1 MAINISYF
9 IEAIS
14 VFETSKIEIQF
25 NSGNVLKLSEPED
38 LNFTHLI
45 MPMSLG

>member
-9 IEAIS
+9 VEAIS

-25 NSGNVLKLSEPED
+25 NSGNVLKLSEPENF
-38 LNFTHLI
+38 NFTHLI